1 MFEKHLIEQAAP
13 TLAGIKPASLFPYCA
28 ESLENAVYEINEWN
42 NKLSALGI
50 KIRILCSCEKR
61 KRTLVY
67 VYRVSALSELLSDC
81 DTVDFLSKWGYD
93 ASNDLNEMLCR
104 LTDRIGCGSTMPHE
118 IGVFLGYPLEDVI
131 GFIEN
136 NGKNHSFCGYWKA
149 YGNPDEARLRY
160 RQLKS
165 CCTHFR
171 ECYRLGVSA
180 LELAVSA

>member
-67 VYRVSALSELLSDC
+67 VYRKSALSKILSDSNNI
-81 DTVDFLSKWGYD
+81 DFLSEWGYD
-93 ASNDLNEMLCR
+93 HNADVNEMLCK
-104 LTDRIGCGSTMPHE
+104 LTDRIECGSTMPHE

-131 GFIEN
+131 GFIKN
-136 NGKNHSFCGYWKA
+136 KGKNHSFCGYWKA
-149 YGNPDEARLRY
+149 YGNPDEARNHYL
-160 RQLKS
+160 QLKY
-165 CCTHFR
+165 CCTYFR
-171 ECYRLGVSA
+171 EQYKCGASA